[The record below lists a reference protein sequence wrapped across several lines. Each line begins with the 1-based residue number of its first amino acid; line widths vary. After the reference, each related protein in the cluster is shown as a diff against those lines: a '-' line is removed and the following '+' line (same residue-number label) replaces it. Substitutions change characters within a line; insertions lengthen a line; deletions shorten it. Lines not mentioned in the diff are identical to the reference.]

1 VSAAAR
7 RRELARQ
14 NRLLVRQEALLQR
27 DVAAMIRRMANVIAD
42 RLTYGSDDAAVQIV
56 EDHRAE
62 LERILAKRL
71 KQTALIFGGR
81 LLDGVEA
88 RAKGFGPVRGLGFV
102 ALEWKGMRDIFE
114 SAIFQWVAEHA
125 LKRARTITDTLKESV
140 RSIVRD
146 SFADGTGEAAT
157 AKLIR
162 EKVGRQLSASSA
174 ARIARTEAHTAAAVG
189 SDQAARS
196 TGLEMVKEWAAA
208 EDSRT
213 RPSHNEADGQEVA
226 MDDAFNVGGAALQFP
241 GDPNAPA
248 REIVNCRCVPLYHP
262 RFGGEIFR

>member
-1 VSAAAR
+1 MSAAAR

-27 DVAAMIRRMANVIAD
+27 DVAALIRRMANVIAD
-42 RLTYGSDDAAVQIV
+42 RLTYGNDEAAGQIV
-56 EDHRAE
+56 DDHRAE
-62 LERILAKRL
+62 LERVLAKRL

-81 LLDGVEA
+81 LLDAVESRGKSMGA
-88 RAKGFGPVRGLGFV
+88 VRGRAFV

-114 SAIFQWVAEHA
+114 SAIFSWVAEHA
-125 LKRARTITDTLKESV
+125 AKRARTITETLKDSV
-140 RSIVRD
+140 RSILRE
-146 SFADGTGEAAT
+146 SFADGTGEAGT
-157 AKLIR
+157 AKAIR

-174 ARIARTEAHTAAAVG
+174 ARIARTEAHTAAGVG

-226 MDDAFNVGGAALQFP
+226 MDDAFNVGGASLQFP

-248 REIVNCRCVPLYHP
+248 KEIVNCRCVPLYHP
-262 RFGGEIFR
+262 RIGGEIFR